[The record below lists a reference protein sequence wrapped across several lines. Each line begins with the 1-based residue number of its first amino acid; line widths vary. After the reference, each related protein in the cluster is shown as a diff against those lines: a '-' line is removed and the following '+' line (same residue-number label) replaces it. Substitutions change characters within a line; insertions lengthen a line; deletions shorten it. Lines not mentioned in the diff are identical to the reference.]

1 MHKLSIILPLSL
13 PLAAQSLSLSCPNPS
28 SFNQSAVCQI
38 VVTTPAATSI
48 VGAQWTL
55 TSTPK
60 VTLTV
65 TTPIASKSIGVG
77 PTGVYV
83 LSGVNK
89 TAISGVIANV
99 TVPAHSGSVTLA
111 LSGAVGT
118 SATAHAVPI
127 TPGVSV
133 TVQ

>member
-1 MHKLSIILPLSL
+1 MKYLIALLL
-13 PLAAQSLSLSCPNPS
+13 GTAAFGQTLSLSCPPPT

-38 VVTTPAATSI
+38 VVATPAATPI
-48 VGAQWTL
+48 VGTQWTL
-55 TSTPK
+55 TTAPK

-77 PTGVYV
+77 PAGVYV

-99 TVPAHSGSVTLA
+99 TIPAHSGAVTLA

-118 SATAHAVPI
+118 SATAHAVPL
-127 TPGVSV
+127 TPGISV